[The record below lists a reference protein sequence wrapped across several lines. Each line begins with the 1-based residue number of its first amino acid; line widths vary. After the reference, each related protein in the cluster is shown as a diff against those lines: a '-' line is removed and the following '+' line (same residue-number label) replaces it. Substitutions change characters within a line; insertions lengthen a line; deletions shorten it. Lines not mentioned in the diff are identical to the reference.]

1 MSSQTDT
8 AEDGGVGAEME
19 SLIAAGLCSC
29 GCGQPLS
36 RDSDAYKAEIARLT
50 EGIAQ

>member
-1 MSSQTDT
+1 MSSQTDDA
-8 AEDGGVGAEME
+8 AEDAGVGTETE

-36 RDSDAYKAEIARLT
+36 RDSDAYKAERSPA
-50 EGIAQ
+50 